1 MNYSFGTNPVPN
13 HSQENISLLVEL
25 SILHELSALV
35 LAESEEQLAREAV
48 EKASRLFEVRSFAI
62 ISGVFEQQRLVASF
76 GFKSLN
82 DALRKIN
89 DLEHDPCCLKLVFNE
104 DSPNQ
109 DVIFFEQTKALND
122 QTKRLYTVFARRLED
137 RLAYFRLQERNRK
150 AEADLL
156 QAKEQA
162 DAANRAK
169 TQFLAN
175 MSHEIRTPLNGI
187 MGMMQM
193 LKDTNLDSEQ
203 QQYLDTALSS
213 SHRLTR
219 LLSDIL
225 DLSRV
230 EAGKL
235 ELREGKFFPREL
247 CDSVCELFRVQSH
260 EKGIPLE
267 YSLDPSLPS
276 QMVGDEARLQQ
287 ILFNLVGN
295 ALKFTQEGRVK
306 VDWTLH
312 EKGREVHQVLIT
324 VSDTG
329 PGISQEKLE
338 ELYQP
343 FVQEDGSHT
352 RSYQGAGL
360 GLSIVNRLVDLM
372 NGSISVESSPGE
384 GTTFYISLPL
394 KVPASYEGEKTC
406 ALDAGRTTGQSLRI
420 LLAEDEP
427 SNQFFVRKLL
437 EKSGHEVMVAED
449 GAQALDLLQEHE
461 FDCIFMDIRMP
472 FMDGVEATRRI
483 RAAER
488 EGGVA
493 RERLSDGATEGSESQ
508 YTRVPESPNSRIPI
522 IAMTAHAMDGD
533 RERFLEAGMNDY
545 LAKPVHKEDLERVL
559 TKHCS

>member
-306 VDWTLH
+306 VDWTLQ

-338 ELYQP
+338 ELFQP
-343 FVQEDGSHT
+343 FVQEDGSFT
-352 RSYQGAGL
+352 RKYQGAGL
-360 GLSIVNRLVDLM
+360 GLAIVNRLVHLM
-372 NGSISVESSPGE
+372 QGNISVESHPGK
-384 GTTFYISLPL
+384 GTTFYVTLPL
-394 KVPASYEGEKTC
+394 KASIKPKFDQGILEAKGDT
-406 ALDAGRTTGQSLRI
+406 RQRIRI
-420 LLAEDEP
+420 LLAEDDLA
-427 SNQFFVRKLL
+427 NQFSLRRML
-437 EKSGHEVMVAED
+437 ENSGHEVMVAED
-449 GAQALDLLQEHE
+449 GTQTLDLLQEYE
-461 FDCIFMDIRMP
+461 VDCILMDIRMP
-472 FMDGVEATRRI
+472 NMDGVEATRRI

-493 RERLSDGATEGSESQ
+493 RERLSDRNT
-508 YTRVPESPNSRIPI
+508 RIP
-522 IAMTAHAMDGD
+522 G
-533 RERFLEAGMNDY
+533 FLNPGIPEF
-545 LAKPVHKEDLERVL
+545 P
-559 TKHCS
+559 